1 MKIRYLIIVT
11 LAATL
16 VLGIRAAGAQKA
28 SPLDG
33 KEFEG
38 STVEK
43 GKTSGAMPE
52 QIRFAKGSFRSLPCD
67 AYGFGDAPYSWHD
80 ANGSIEFHAVTKS
93 EKEGEMDWSGQ
104 VKGTTLMATAI
115 WKKSGQ
121 KTIEYQATAK
131 EKK

>member
-1 MKIRYLIIVT
+1 MRIRCLITAT

-33 KEFEG
+33 REFAGE
-38 STVEK
+38 TVEK

-52 QIRFAKGSFRSLPCD
+52 QIRFENGKFHSLPCD

-80 ANGSIEFHAVTKS
+80 ANGSVEFHAVTKS
-93 EKEGEMDWSGQ
+93 EKEGEIEWSGQ
-104 VKGTTLMATAI
+104 VRGDSLTATLV

-121 KTIEYQATAK
+121 KTIEYQSTAK
-131 EKK
+131 DKK

>member
-16 VLGIRAAGAQKA
+16 VLGIRAAGAEKA

-33 KEFEG
+33 REFEG

-67 AYGFGDAPYSWHD
+67 AYGFGDAPYSWHE
-80 ANGSIEFHAVTKS
+80 ANGAVEFDAVTRS
-93 EKEGEMDWSGQ
+93 EKEGEIEWSGQ
-104 VKGTTLMATAI
+104 VRGDSLSATLV
-115 WKKSGQ
+115 WKKPGQ
-121 KTIEYQATAK
+121 KTIEYQTTAK